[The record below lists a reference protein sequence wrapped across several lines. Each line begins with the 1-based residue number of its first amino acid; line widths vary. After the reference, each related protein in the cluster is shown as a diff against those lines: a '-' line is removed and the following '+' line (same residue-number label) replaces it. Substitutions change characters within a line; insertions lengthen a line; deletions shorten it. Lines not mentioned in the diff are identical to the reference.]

1 VLVGLCV
8 IPFGVGLLSKCDY
21 SDYAGSQQRDLRRNF
36 WIGGNWNS
44 CLTIRLNVVK
54 NKLWELFAKNAFWR
68 EEL

>member
-1 VLVGLCV
+1 MREVSNRVLL
-8 IPFGVGLLSKCDY
+8 
-21 SDYAGSQQRDLRRNF
+21 RNF

-44 CLTIRLNVVK
+44 CLTIQMNVVK